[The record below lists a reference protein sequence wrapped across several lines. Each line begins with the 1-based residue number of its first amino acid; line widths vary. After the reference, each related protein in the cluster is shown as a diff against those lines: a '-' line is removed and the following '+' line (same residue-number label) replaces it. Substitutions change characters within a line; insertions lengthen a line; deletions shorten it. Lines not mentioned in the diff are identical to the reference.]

1 MIEIEIERL
10 QEWVR
15 LLGADGSN
23 TKQSVKSEIEAIIE
37 REANKQIAKENIR

>member
-10 QEWVR
+10 QEWAR
-15 LLGADGSN
+15 ELAADGSN
-23 TKQSVKSEIEAIIE
+23 TKLKIKQEIEAIIE